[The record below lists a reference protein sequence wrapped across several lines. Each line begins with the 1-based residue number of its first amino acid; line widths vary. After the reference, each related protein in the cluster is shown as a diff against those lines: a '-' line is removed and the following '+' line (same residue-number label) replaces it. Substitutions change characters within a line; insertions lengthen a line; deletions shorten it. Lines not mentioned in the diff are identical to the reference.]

1 MTVNFT
7 SNIKAVS
14 FGDKILNEDNKNSVR
29 KLREKFDDLKEN
41 GIPVGDCFY
50 TVPEERNVNL
60 TTNDKKYKA
69 GLSCWGHNLIISEK
83 LPSYDTKKAVIS
95 PDGDVFYT
103 DSVDDFDIENVESD
117 SPLSVKVN
125 EFLTHALNKFF

>member
-1 MTVNFT
+1 MTINFT

-14 FGDKILNEDNKNSVR
+14 FGDKILNENNKNSVS

-41 GIPVGDCFY
+41 GIPIGDCFY
-50 TVPEERNVNL
+50 TVPEERNINL

-83 LPSYDTKKAVIS
+83 LPSSDTKKAVIA

-103 DSVDDFDIENVESD
+103 DSVDDFDIKNVESD

-125 EFLTHALNKFF
+125 EFLTKALNKFL